1 MHISMVSCNKCPLA
15 VYKNKLRKRIE
26 KTYGRIKYGKNRTC
40 FRTISKTLIKL
51 SRFTEQY
58 ARKKTLYIEGQIK
71 RVSLD
76 IH

>member
-1 MHISMVSCNKCPLA
+1 MSIGSAQNM
-15 VYKNKLRKRIE
+15 LRKHIE
-26 KTYGRIKYGKNRTC
+26 KAYGSIKYGKNRTC

>member
-1 MHISMVSCNKCPLA
+1 MSIGNAQNM
-15 VYKNKLRKRIE
+15 LRKHIE
-26 KTYGRIKYGKNRTC
+26 KTYGRIKYGKSRTC
-40 FRTISKTLIKL
+40 FRTVSKILIKL

-71 RVSLD
+71 RISLD